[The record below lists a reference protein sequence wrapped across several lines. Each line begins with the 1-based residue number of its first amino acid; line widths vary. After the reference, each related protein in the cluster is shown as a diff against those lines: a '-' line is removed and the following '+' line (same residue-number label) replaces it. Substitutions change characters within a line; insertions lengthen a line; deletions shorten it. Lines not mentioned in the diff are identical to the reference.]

1 VNFYIIQGGIDTMN
15 VIQLRNLTKAYPHF
29 TIDNVS
35 LDVKQG
41 YITGIIGPNGVGKST
56 LIKMML
62 GMIPPDSGSVKIL
75 GCEMPKQEADIKQ
88 RIGIVSDE
96 CFYYEHLTIRDSKK
110 MIAPFYK
117 KWNETKFNSYLEQF
131 ELSPMNKIQDLSKG
145 MKVKFSLAVALSHE
159 AELLIMD
166 EPTSGLDPVF
176 RRELLDLLA
185 DIMQDENNSIIFSTH
200 ITTDLDRIAD
210 YIAFINHGKLVFNE
224 SKDELF
230 ERYAIV
236 KGESQ
241 LLDSDI
247 RNQFVGIRETTVGF
261 EGLVDNRQEAEQLF
275 GSYVIFDK
283 PSLEE
288 IMYYTAKGGRIHA

>member
-1 VNFYIIQGGIDTMN
+1 MN
-15 VIQLRNLTKAYPHF
+15 AIELRNLTKTYPQF
-29 TIDNVS
+29 TVDNIS

-41 YITGIIGPNGVGKST
+41 YITGLIGPNGVGKST

-62 GMIPPDSGSVKIL
+62 GIIRPDSGSIKIL
-75 GCEMPKQEADIKQ
+75 GSDMPKQEVDIKQ
-88 RIGIVSDE
+88 RIGIVSDD
-96 CFYYEHLTIRDSKK
+96 CFYYEHLTIRDTKK

-117 KWNETKFNSYLEQF
+117 KWNEKKFNSYLEQF
-131 ELSPMNKIQDLSKG
+131 ELSPKKKIEQLSKG

-176 RRELLDLLA
+176 RREMLDLLA
-185 DIMQDENNSIIFSTH
+185 DMMQDERNSIIFSTH

-210 YIAFINHGKLVFNE
+210 YIAFINRGKLVFNE
-224 SKDELF
+224 AKDEVL

-236 KGESQ
+236 KGDSE

-247 RNQFVGIRETTVGF
+247 RNKFVGIRETAVGF

-275 GSYVIFDK
+275 GNYAVFDT
-283 PSLEE
+283 PSLED
-288 IMYYTAKGGRIHA
+288 IMYFTAKGGRKGGRIYA